1 MSIITEWISYGTEG
15 RWQGYAARPD
25 VEQPLPAVLVIQ
37 EIWGVDEHIQDVTR
51 RLAQAGYA
59 AFAPDLFTA
68 EGPKPQALAP
78 ERVERAKQ
86 FLNTIPPGAWRS
98 PEERQTALS
107 KLPEAE
113 QAELTASLELIF
125 SAGTRIPAFT
135 EQIMATAAFLRES
148 YAPTAGQGVASVG
161 FCLGGLLSGTLAAK
175 DPGLRGAVIFYGSP
189 PPKELIPDIGA
200 PLLGFYGELDPR
212 ITDEIPSFAQELE
225 KEGKRFEYQIY
236 PKAPHAFFNDTRPTY
251 HVDSAR
257 DAFAR
262 TLAFL
267 GRVLA

>member
-15 RWQGYAARPD
+15 RWRGYAARPD
-25 VEQPLPAVLVIQ
+25 VEQKLPAVLVLQ

-68 EGPKPQALAP
+68 EGPKPEALSP
-78 ERVERAKQ
+78 DRVERAKQ
-86 FLNTIPPGAWRS
+86 FLNTIPPSAWRS
-98 PEERQTALS
+98 PEERQAALS
-107 KLPEAE
+107 ALPEEE
-113 QAELTASLELIF
+113 QAKISASLELIF
-125 SAGTRIPAFT
+125 SAGSRIPAFT
-135 EQIMATAAFLRES
+135 EQITATAAFLRDS

-175 DPGLRGAVIFYGSP
+175 DGALRGAVIFYGSP
-189 PPKELIPDIGA
+189 PPKELIPSIGA

-212 ITDEIPSFAQELE
+212 ITDDIPGFAQELE
-225 KEGKRFEYQIY
+225 REGKRFEYHIY
-236 PKAPHAFFNDTRPTY
+236 PKAPHAFFNDSRPTY

-257 DAFAR
+257 KAFAR

-267 GRVLA
+267 GEVLS